1 MISKQFQNI
10 LHTVPSLNNSQL
22 TKLHHDV
29 ASYMTNNQEGQT
41 ITEHDETIT
50 NCPHCDCHELTRWG
64 VTKNGIHRFR
74 CKSCKKTFNALVYSP
89 LYCAKKASLWIEY
102 TNLMWDGSSIRK
114 AAKDL
119 KINIKT
125 SFRFRQLFIKAVTS
139 FLPSE
144 FTDAIDAD

>member
-1 MISKQFQNI
+1 
-10 LHTVPSLNNSQL
+10 
-22 TKLHHDV
+22 
-29 ASYMTNNQEGQT
+29 
-41 ITEHDETIT
+41 
-50 NCPHCDCHELTRWG
+50 
-64 VTKNGIHRFR
+64 
-74 CKSCKKTFNALVYSP
+74 
-89 LYCAKKASLWIEY
+89 
-102 TNLMWDGSSIRK
+102 MWDGASIRK